1 MIRWE
6 IEHKI
11 DAEHF
16 QDFLAAFKNSRAIA
30 RERNPDRKNDGRFLI
45 TAVGDVHTI
54 RLEMDVDDLPKAMAS
69 WGESGYPCW
78 IEGSAEEHHRRV
90 MKYITATETRMLKIF
105 DVDAE

>member
-11 DAEHF
+11 DAKHF
-16 QDFLAAFKNSRAIA
+16 QEFMAALKDSFAIN
-30 RERNPDRKNDGRFLI
+30 REGNPDRTEPRFLI

-54 RLEMDVDDLPKAMAS
+54 RLERDMEDLPEGMAK
-69 WGESGYPCW
+69 WKEAGYPCW
-78 IEGSAEEHHRRV
+78 IEGIAEEHHRRV

-105 DVDAE
+105 DIDAE

>member
-16 QDFLAAFKNSRAIA
+16 QEFMAALKDSFAIA
-30 RERNPDRKNDGRFLI
+30 RKRNPDSKNDGKLLI
-45 TAVGDVHTI
+45 TAVGDAHTI
-54 RLEMDVDDLPKAMAS
+54 RLEFDMDDLPEGMVKWKEA
-69 WGESGYPCW
+69 GYPCW

-105 DVDAE
+105 DIDAE